1 MKENLYTIPVSDAFN
16 ADCECPI
23 CAMYK
28 KLETDAI
35 DFTIGPSYMEDDVR
49 EATSR
54 LGFCEKHLEKL
65 YKNQNRLGLALIM
78 QSHLSKQM
86 KDIKKLSAGEYK
98 LSSPNLFKKKEETN
112 ALLEYLNKMEES
124 CFVCEKI
131 DKTFERYI
139 VTIFYLY
146 STQESFREKFY
157 SSKGFCVSHF
167 KSLYAEAPKHLKG
180 NELQEFIKK
189 LTKHFLDN
197 LERVNGDI
205 EWFIDKFDYRYADEP
220 WKNSKDALPR
230 TMLKTNSFLE

>member
-54 LGFCEKHLEKL
+54 LGFCEKHLEKF

-112 ALLEYLNKMEES
+112 ALLEYLNKME
-124 CFVCEKI
+124 
-131 DKTFERYI
+131 
-139 VTIFYLY
+139 
-146 STQESFREKFY
+146 
-157 SSKGFCVSHF
+157 
-167 KSLYAEAPKHLKG
+167 
-180 NELQEFIKK
+180 
-189 LTKHFLDN
+189 
-197 LERVNGDI
+197 
-205 EWFIDKFDYRYADEP
+205 
-220 WKNSKDALPR
+220 
-230 TMLKTNSFLE
+230 